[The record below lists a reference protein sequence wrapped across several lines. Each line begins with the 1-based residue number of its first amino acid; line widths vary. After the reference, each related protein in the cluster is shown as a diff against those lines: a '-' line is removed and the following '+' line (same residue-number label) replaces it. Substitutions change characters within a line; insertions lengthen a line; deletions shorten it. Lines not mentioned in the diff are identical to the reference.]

1 MLFAQS
7 LELASLIDLEKIQ
20 EIMTTTGLE
29 LGITIAKAI
38 AVFVIGRFIARLIM
52 RAASRLA
59 DNVDLDPLLERFML
73 NILNILLTV
82 FVIIAALTMLGF
94 EMTSVVAVLGA
105 AGLAVGLA
113 LQGSLSNFAS
123 GVLIVFFKPY
133 RVGDFIEG
141 GGVAGTVD
149 EVTIFNTILT
159 SPDNRRIVVPNAS
172 ITSSAIVNYSIMETR
187 RIDLT
192 IGVGYNDDLKQA
204 EAVLRRIVDADD
216 RILKDPATTIAVAEL
231 ADSSVN
237 FVVRPWVKTSDY
249 WPVHFDLMR
258 EIKLGLDEAG
268 ISIPF
273 PQREVTVIN
282 TTAA

>member
-7 LELASLIDLEKIQ
+7 LELASLIDLGKIQ

-29 LGITIAKAI
+29 LGITIAKAT
-38 AVFVIGRFIARLIM
+38 AVFVIGRFIARLVM

-59 DNVDLDPLLERFML
+59 DSVDLDPLLERFML
-73 NILNILLTV
+73 NLLNILLTV

-141 GGVAGTVD
+141 GGVAGTVN

-204 EAVLRRIVDADD
+204 EAVLRRLVEADE